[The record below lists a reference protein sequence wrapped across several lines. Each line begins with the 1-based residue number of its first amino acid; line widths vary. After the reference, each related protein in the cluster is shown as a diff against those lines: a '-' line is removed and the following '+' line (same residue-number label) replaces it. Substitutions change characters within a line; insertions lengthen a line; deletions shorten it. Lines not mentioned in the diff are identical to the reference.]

1 MRPRITGTILPVPEI
16 GLDPGPGS
24 GRAWLQTMTL
34 INLAD
39 ALAPY
44 LVAERAGT
52 AQTAAQAVEA
62 GATGAIQRGIFGGD
76 R

>member
-1 MRPRITGTILPVPEI
+1 MRPRITGTILPVSEI
-16 GLDPGPGS
+16 GLDPGPGP
-24 GRAWLQTMTL
+24 GRVWLQTMTL

-39 ALAPY
+39 APAPY

-52 AQTAAQAVEA
+52 AQTAVQSVEA
-62 GATGAIQRGIFGGD
+62 GAAGAIPRGIFGGD